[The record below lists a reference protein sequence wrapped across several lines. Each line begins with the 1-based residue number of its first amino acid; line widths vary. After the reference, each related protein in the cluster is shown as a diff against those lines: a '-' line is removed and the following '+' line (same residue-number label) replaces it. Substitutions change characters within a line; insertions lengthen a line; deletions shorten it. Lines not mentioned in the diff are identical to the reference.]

1 MVTGRR
7 WLSLGS
13 VIMLVIV
20 LGVARAEAIEYRLRT
35 VSIYEQGLYAFT
47 SSRELH
53 DDATGPGLERLQAS
67 LESGQFPTGS
77 LLYDRPLQ
85 LVVDGRVQSF
95 AAVPARAEISRA
107 GIGGQVWEEAR
118 WEGKPGERTVWI
130 ISAGNTRVQELQRLV
145 LKGTG
150 PLRQFQPRIGPL
162 DGKKLLAVSMP
173 LNFVWAEQ
181 ERGVLWTK
189 WLSKSLK
196 LHEGLAALVGVN
208 DDPLITDVVY
218 LIVEQA
224 DKPTMYEAVLAWRR
238 RTHTDRGNIEA
249 PGAIENRR

>member
-1 MVTGRR
+1 MAIGRR

-13 VIMLVIV
+13 VITLVMV
-20 LGVARAEAIEYRLRT
+20 LGVANAEAIEYRLKT

-53 DDATGPGLERLQAS
+53 DDATGPGLERLRAS
-67 LESGQFPTGS
+67 LDSGQFPAGS

-85 LVVDGRVQSF
+85 LVGERGIQSF
-95 AAVPARAEISRA
+95 GAVAARAEIRRP

-118 WEGKPGERTVWI
+118 WEGRPGERTVWL
-130 ISAGNTRVQELQRLV
+130 ISAGNTRVQELRRFV

-150 PLRQFQPRIGPL
+150 PPRQFQPQIGPL

-189 WLSKSLK
+189 WLSKSLE
-196 LHEGLAALVGVN
+196 LHEGLAALVSGN

-224 DKPTMYEAVLAWRR
+224 DQPTTYEAVLAWGR
-238 RTHTDRGNIEA
+238 RTHTDRGNIEG
-249 PGAIENRR
+249 PGANRR